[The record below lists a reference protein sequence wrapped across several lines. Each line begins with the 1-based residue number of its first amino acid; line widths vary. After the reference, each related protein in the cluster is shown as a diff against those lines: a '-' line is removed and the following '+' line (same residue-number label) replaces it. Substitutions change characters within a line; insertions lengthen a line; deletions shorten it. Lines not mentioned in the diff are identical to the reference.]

1 MKKQSTK
8 HTSPLTDKD
17 KDEVKVSR
25 LDQLLTDAALATA
38 RWIKQWYKPMG
49 IVLLVIVAGFIVTAI
64 ASSYSESRVQGVNE
78 RIHTILEKPEP
89 GKPIDEKAL
98 ESLLADVKG
107 KPLEKIVLK
116 AAVERLLAQT
126 RSQPAET
133 GMLAGGTAA
142 PPSVPDSP
150 AVEAA
155 REKALSLSSE
165 AAQRFS
171 DDADIQLWARS
182 IQARIESERNK
193 AWLPA
198 PWKFSV
204 RAPREGDVPPE
215 TVPPE
220 TVPPETVTPQ
230 GEAPAPGE
238 APGAAPPTPPESP
251 STEPPGEGPKPEPG
265 VSTPEG
271 PTGEAK

>member
-8 HTSPLTDKD
+8 QTIPP

-38 RWIKQWYKPMG
+38 RWIKQWYKPMA
-49 IVLLVIVAGFIVTAI
+49 IVLLVIVAGFIVNAI
-64 ASSYSESRVQGVNE
+64 ASSYSESRVEGVNE

-89 GKPIDEKAL
+89 GEPIDAKAL

-116 AAVERLLAQT
+116 SAVERLLAQT
-126 RSQPAET
+126 RPQPAEK
-133 GMLAGGTAA
+133 GMVVGVMGDGGTAP
-142 PPSVPDSP
+142 PPSVPDSQ
-150 AVEAA
+150 AVETA
-155 REKALSLSSE
+155 RDKALSLSSE

-182 IQARIESERNK
+182 IQARVESERRK

-204 RAPREGDVPPE
+204 RAPREGEVPPE
-215 TVPPE
+215 SAA
-220 TVPPETVTPQ
+220 PQ
-230 GEAPAPGE
+230 GEAPGAL
-238 APGAAPPTPPESP
+238 PGAAPPTPPESP
-251 STEPPGEGPKPEPG
+251 PPGLPGEGPKPEPG
-265 VSTPEG
+265 VFTPEG